1 MTISSIIL
9 PLENYYTVTTQ
20 DQDRTSYCTLQW
32 RRGQLLVKPPGQ
44 VLQPYLP
51 SLHKEQSLVKCLEH
65 SPVSLVRID
74 PKLGEYWLKVWAT
87 ACEQASKPIFLR
99 IPPAEHLSK
108 QGNSWSLLQRL
119 FDWILALVFL
129 LALSPLMLVLVL
141 LMRVYS
147 PGTFFEY
154 EWRVGKRG
162 KLFRAIKFR
171 TNAVNKK
178 ALPDKAISKDK
189 PLCPYICPNNFSVE
203 EDEQNVTRLGHWM
216 RKYNIDNLPQ
226 LFNVLQGEMSLV
238 GPRCWTLEEAV
249 RLSLQGQRQL
259 NALPGIM
266 SLSQVEANFQPA
278 ESKFGE
284 TL

>member
-1 MTISSIIL
+1 MTTSSIIA

-20 DQDRTSYCTLQW
+20 DQNPTSYCTLQW

-65 SPVSLVRID
+65 SPVTLVRID

-99 IPPAEHLSK
+99 IPSAEHLSK
-108 QGNSWSLLQRL
+108 QGNLWSSLQRL
-119 FDWILALVFL
+119 FDWIIALVFL
-129 LALSPLMLVLVL
+129 LALSPVILVLVL

-147 PGTFFEY
+147 PGTFFEC

-162 KLFRAIKFR
+162 KLFRAMKFR
-171 TNAVNKK
+171 TTAVSKK
-178 ALPDKAISKDK
+178 NLEDKAITSA
-189 PLCPYICPNNFSVE
+189 NNFSLR
-203 EDEQNVTRLGHWM
+203 EDDQNVTPLGHWM
-216 RKYNIDNLPQ
+216 RKYNLDNLPQ
-226 LFNVLQGEMSLV
+226 LFNVVQGEMSLV

-249 RLSLQGQRQL
+249 RLSSEKQL
-259 NALPGIM
+259 ELNKLPGITG
-266 SLSQVEANFQPA
+266 SWEVERNSNKLHLDSQ
-278 ESKFGE
+278 

>member
-1 MTISSIIL
+1 MTISIIP
-9 PLENYYTVTTQ
+9 PLENYYTVTKQ
-20 DQDRTSYCTLQW
+20 DQDRSSYCTLQW

-51 SLHKEQSLVKCLEH
+51 SLDKEQSLVKCLEH

-74 PKLGEYWLKVWAT
+74 PKLGEYWLKLWAS

-99 IPPAEHLSK
+99 IPSAEQSK
-108 QGNSWSLLQRL
+108 QGSPWKSLQRL
-119 FDWILALVFL
+119 FDWIVALVFL
-129 LALSPLMLVLVL
+129 LAVSPVILILVL

-147 PGTFFEY
+147 PGKVFER

-162 KLFRAIKFR
+162 KLFRAFKFR
-171 TNAVNKK
+171 TTDNG
-178 ALPDKAISKDK
+178 
-189 PLCPYICPNNFSVE
+189 FSQTE
-203 EDEQNVTRLGHWM
+203 QEQNVTPLGHWM

-249 RLSLQGQRQL
+249 RLSSEKQREF
-259 NALPGIM
+259 NKLPGITG
-266 SLSQVEANFQPA
+266 SWEVETESNKLHLDSQ
-278 ESKFGE
+278 

>member
-1 MTISSIIL
+1 MTISIIP
-9 PLENYYTVTTQ
+9 PLENYYSVSQQ
-20 DQDRTSYCTLQW
+20 DQDRSSYCTLQW

-51 SLHKEQSLVKCLEH
+51 SLDKEQSLVKCLEH

-74 PKLGEYWLKVWAT
+74 PKLGEYWLKVWAS

-99 IPPAEHLSK
+99 IPSTEQPFK
-108 QGNSWSLLQRL
+108 QGSPWRWLQRL
-119 FDWILALVFL
+119 VESILALVFL
-129 LALSPLMLVLVL
+129 LAVSPGMLLLIL
-141 LMRVYS
+141 LMRIYS
-147 PGTFFEY
+147 PGTIFER

-171 TNAVNKK
+171 TTAVNKK
-178 ALPDKAISKDK
+178 ALADKAISDSG
-189 PLCPYICPNNFSVE
+189 PLCPYTSPNNFSVE
-203 EDEQNVTRLGHWM
+203 EDEQKLTPLGCWM

-238 GPRCWTLEEAV
+238 GPRCWTLQEAV
-249 RLSLQGQRQL
+249 RLSSEKQREL
-259 NALPGIM
+259 NKLPGITG
-266 SLSQVEANFQPA
+266 SWEVET
-278 ESKFGE
+278 ESKQLHLDSQ

>member
-1 MTISSIIL
+1 MTISIIP
-9 PLENYYTVTTQ
+9 PLENYYTVTKQ
-20 DQDRTSYCTLQW
+20 DQDRSSYCTLHW
-32 RRGQLLVKPPGQ
+32 RRGQLLVKAPGQ

-51 SLHKEQSLVKCLEH
+51 SLNKEQSLVKCLEH

-74 PKLGEYWLKVWAT
+74 PKLGEYWLKVWAS

-99 IPPAEHLSK
+99 IPSAEHLSK
-108 QGNSWSLLQRL
+108 QGSPWRSLQRL
-119 FDWILALVFL
+119 FDWIVALVFL
-129 LALSPLMLVLVL
+129 LAVSPVMLILVL

-147 PGTFFEY
+147 PGTFFER

-171 TNAVNKK
+171 TTAVNKK
-178 ALPDKAISKDK
+178 TLEDKAMSDSS
-189 PLCPYICPNNFSVE
+189 PLCVYACANNFYLTE
-203 EDEQNVTRLGHWM
+203 EEQNVTRLGHWM

-249 RLSLQGQRQL
+249 RLSSEKQREL
-259 NALPGIM
+259 NKVPGITG
-266 SLSQVEANFQPA
+266 SWEVETSNKLHLDSQT
-278 ESKFGE
+278 S
-284 TL
+284 

>member
-1 MTISSIIL
+1 MTISII
-9 PLENYYTVTTQ
+9 PPFNYYTVTKQ
-20 DQDRTSYCTLQW
+20 DQDRSSYCTLQW
-32 RRGQLLVKPPGQ
+32 RRSQLLVKAPGQ

-51 SLHKEQSLVKCLEH
+51 SLDKEQSLVKCLEH

-99 IPPAEHLSK
+99 IPSAEHLSK
-108 QGNSWSLLQRL
+108 QGSPWRLLQRL
-119 FDWILALVFL
+119 FDWIVALVFL
-129 LALSPLMLVLVL
+129 LAVSPVMLILVL

-147 PGTFFEY
+147 PGTFFER

-171 TNAVNKK
+171 TTSNG
-178 ALPDKAISKDK
+178 
-189 PLCPYICPNNFSVE
+189 FSE
-203 EDEQNVTRLGHWM
+203 TGQKQKVTRVGHWM

-238 GPRCWTLEEAV
+238 GHRCWTLEEAV
-249 RLSLQGQRQL
+249 RLSSEKQREL
-259 NALPGIM
+259 NKLPGITGYWE
-266 SLSQVEANFQPA
+266 VET
-278 ESKFGE
+278 ESKQ
-284 TL
+284 LHLDSQAS